1 MLLIWKNFPYC
12 FFYLH
17 FKLHIVFKLRIVNN
31 VLENYWY
38 LFHFSYSVLTDQQSQ
53 VQATKCIINEQ
64 LLNYYYSIANSS

>member
-1 MLLIWKNFPYC
+1 MKEFSIL
-12 FFYLH
+12 FFFNLH

-64 LLNYYYSIANSS
+64 LLNYYYYSIANSS